1 MEIKYVPT
9 ACRGKKAIFEG
20 SVTIKA
26 PSFDERY
33 GYIDESGFKFNE
45 DGEMSGGMDQIK
57 AIRNL
62 VKSSESHYTKIQIK
76 HKETGKEFKTFKAM
90 CYDNRCDPILTEVAM
105 NLLNG
110 FTLGND

>member
-9 ACRGKKAIFEG
+9 ACRGEEKVFEG

-45 DGEMSGGMDQIK
+45 DGEISGGMEQIK

-62 VKSSESHYTKIQIK
+62 VKSSQSHYVKVEIK
-76 HKETGKEFKTFKAM
+76 HKETGKEFKCFEEMA
-90 CYDNRCDPILTEVAM
+90 YDNRCDPILTEVAM

-110 FTLGND
+110 FSLGND